1 MNTFNDD
8 DNIVEQQ
15 YVCIMC
21 SLKVASCN
29 YFRYANDPVEGNATR
44 EIHNRFKSEQKW
56 LFLAKAY
63 WRYSKE
69 SNFIS
74 AWGKWIMPCKFKIS
88 TSEMYF
94 CPGSFTESLFHEK
107 RLTFNT
113 KLTCLYIFGLF
124 FVVVAVF
131 VNIWYGFF
139 TNQRYKQFTEIA
151 ILAWRSNCN
160 IKIQQYKYHSRYC
173 HHRDVELPK
182 SLGITVIVF
191 NCCIPYCSVFKLC
204 LYEAPSHIPYTV
216 LDTQEDNILLPSSR
230 KAIYTTS
237 WHAQLIIDTTNW
249 SSNNSSLKK
258 FTMHSLYYWEKSSAF
273 FATVIHSLLS
283 SHSFVSA

>member
-1 MNTFNDD
+1 
-8 DNIVEQQ
+8 
-15 YVCIMC
+15 
-21 SLKVASCN
+21 
-29 YFRYANDPVEGNATR
+29 
-44 EIHNRFKSEQKW
+44 
-56 LFLAKAY
+56 
-63 WRYSKE
+63 
-69 SNFIS
+69 
-74 AWGKWIMPCKFKIS
+74 
-88 TSEMYF
+88 MYF

-249 SSNNSSLKK
+249 SNNNSSLKK

-273 FATVIHSLLS
+273 FATPYFLPIALWALSTSPLLICSSPSSLLPQYV
-283 SHSFVSA
+283 FVDHISLVIWKRSNFWPCFICLYSVTSAWYDLKMITF